1 MLCASRSDFCRFDSN
16 VSVFVFF
23 FFKIY
28 FADHLF
34 DQDCSNGR
42 VYELL
47 IKDIIN
53 AAIEGFNGAP

>member
-1 MLCASRSDFCRFDSN
+1 MFRCLCL
-16 VSVFVFF
+16 FF
-23 FFKIY
+23 Y

-34 DQDCSNGR
+34 DQDCSNGK

-53 AAIEGFNGAP
+53 AAIEGFNGTFKILALD